1 LAQRGQRC
9 EILCVTNGCTDQTPA
24 IAANIFEGQ
33 SNHHP
38 WKSTFTVRVVNVPER
53 GKTNAWNLFVHS
65 QSARTAGVLF
75 LMDGDIVIREP
86 NTIWNMYTALLNH
99 PGAAIAIDQPL
110 KDLALKARK
119 SLRDRLSLA
128 TSRMTQTSAGQL
140 TGQLY
145 GIRAAVARNI
155 YLPRDLL
162 VEDGF
167 IKIIVCTDFLTRPT
181 ANERIVRA
189 ERAAHVFQAYTSVR
203 DVLRNQ
209 RRQMIAQTITHLLV

>member
-1 LAQRGQRC
+1 MLAPDHRAVQSKPELSADAAVGITISLGILAWNEAEAIGATLESLFRQSLFAELARRGQRC

-24 IAANIFEGQ
+24 IAANIFEAQ

-110 KDLALKARK
+110 KDL
-119 SLRDRLSLA
+119 
-128 TSRMTQTSAGQL
+128 
-140 TGQLY
+140 
-145 GIRAAVARNI
+145 
-155 YLPRDLL
+155 
-162 VEDGF
+162 
-167 IKIIVCTDFLTRPT
+167 
-181 ANERIVRA
+181 
-189 ERAAHVFQAYTSVR
+189 
-203 DVLRNQ
+203 
-209 RRQMIAQTITHLLV
+209 